1 MKALLFMGI
10 LYAVGASATLGYNR
24 LMVKTSQKIVKEIRK
39 DLFNHTQTLPLAY
52 FDAHTHGEL
61 MSHFTNDVDTIAEA
75 LNNSFTLLI
84 QSFITTVGTMVMIV
98 ILSFRLSL
106 IVLGCMALMFLFI
119 RFNGKRSRKYFMEQ
133 QKYLGEINGFIEE
146 MVAGQKVEK
155 VFNHEKKDFEE
166 FCRRNERL
174 RQAST
179 NAMAYSGLMVPVVVS
194 ISYLNYAVSAC
205 VGGLFALAGLMDIG
219 SLASTW
225 SMSGR
230 APCRSINA
238 PSR

>member
-1 MKALLFMGI
+1 
-10 LYAVGASATLGYNR
+10 
-24 LMVKTSQKIVKEIRK
+24 
-39 DLFNHTQTLPLAY
+39 
-52 FDAHTHGEL
+52 
-61 MSHFTNDVDTIAEA
+61 
-75 LNNSFTLLI
+75 
-84 QSFITTVGTMVMIV
+84 
-98 ILSFRLSL
+98 
-106 IVLGCMALMFLFI
+106 MALMFLFI

-179 NAMAYSGLMVPVVVS
+179 NAMAYSSEAWLP
-194 ISYLNYAVSAC
+194 
-205 VGGLFALAGLMDIG
+205 
-219 SLASTW
+219 TW